1 MKWVALNVSFFYF
14 LCALLA
20 AKGVFRASLSSLVS
34 RDHYARPPTGRNPKV
49 GRQGHKTVFDVS
61 RFLPPTT
68 HRKPHADSQLTS
80 ELKIKVEKLQIDVE
94 TRKMADDKAFQEL
107 KDRLKEEQ
115 DKTSE
120 LESQLAKAKKSQSEE
135 IARLENEVGAF
146 ILKTSLMHL
155 VTF

>member
-1 MKWVALNVSFFYF
+1 MKWVAV
-14 LCALLA
+14 
-20 AKGVFRASLSSLVS
+20 K
-34 RDHYARPPTGRNPKV
+34 
-49 GRQGHKTVFDVS
+49 VFDAS

-94 TRKMADDKAFQEL
+94 MRKMADDKAFQEL

-135 IARLENEVGAF
+135 IARLENEVGVF